1 MEAIDRLVF
10 TFFNADVAA
19 KYLPDILR
27 GMGVTALLGLAIVA
41 AGLALG
47 LGLAL
52 LRSMA
57 PRWLRILIEI
67 YADILRALPPLVIII
82 VLFFAFPSIGISLSS
97 FAATWLA
104 LSLILAAYAE
114 ESIWAG
120 INAIASGQ
128 REAARSTG
136 MSTWQAL
143 CNVVLPQA
151 LRMAMPPLTNRVISI
166 TKSTALGSVV
176 ALNEILNNAQS
187 ASSHA
192 GNPTPLT
199 LGALAYLVI
208 FIPVVFVARLMES
221 RQSWMK

>member
-19 KYLPDILR
+19 KYWPDILH

-47 LGLAL
+47 LALAVW
-52 LRSMA
+52 RSMA
-57 PRWLRILIEI
+57 PRWIRILIEI
-67 YADILRALPPLVIII
+67 YADIMRALPPLVIII

-104 LSLILAAYAE
+104 LSLILGAYAE
-114 ESIWAG
+114 ESIWSG
-120 INAIASGQ
+120 LEAIPSGQ

-143 CNVVLPQA
+143 CYIALPQA
-151 LRMAMPPLTNRVISI
+151 LRMAVPPLTNRVISI

-221 RQSWMK
+221 RQRWMK

>member
-67 YADILRALPPLVIII
+67 YADIMRALPPLVIII

-120 INAIASGQ
+120 LNSIASGQ

-136 MSTWQAL
+136 MSPWQAL
-143 CNVVLPQA
+143 CNVMLPQA

-208 FIPVVFVARLMES
+208 FIPVVFIARVMES